1 MVKAYIYTRVSSL
14 QQSDG
19 FGIERQVHTL
29 MDFLEDAELPKELGY
44 QLDPHDYEVL
54 EQDAG
59 LSGFKGHNFTKGSIG
74 KFKNRVASGEITSGC
89 LLIES
94 VDRFSRKQGYDA
106 IDEFTFLIKRNI
118 DIIEVE
124 TGQIFSYKLDHK
136 LTQLSTSIERAY
148 QESKRKSRMAVK
160 SWANIKRKAVEE
172 EIAISR
178 NVPYWLEVKNNEYL
192 TRTEHV
198 NKIKRVFDMYINGV
212 GVTSIVREL
221 NKEGGK
227 HDGGVYSTNF
237 INMMLRDRRLLG
249 WQRGKKKANETQEER
264 EKRAIKIYP
273 VIIGTD
279 IFDLVQRKIDANKV
293 TKSVRTSSKQKSL
306 FNGLVRCEICGEALV
321 GHFSER
327 GNYLRCIGKRSKVGS
342 CDSRLIKYSTFEE
355 SMLVNLKGI
364 DFKEIY
370 TNKNVSDDHVNN
382 LRNELAVVNAEYD
395 EIEGL
400 LNTSGSTIEI
410 VALSKALREKNKDK
424 DKLQSELTTLTNN
437 NVIEDVEIDVSKLTN
452 QNNVELRE
460 KYNIYLRKVIKE
472 IRVKRVD
479 DILYVMVQ
487 YFTDVISHLFI
498 IDGKDG
504 TLLSRSHM
512 SNDLVFE
519 SDMMTIDMLKG
530 EWELKKNNMSQWD
543 ELALDIWQSVVESAV
558 KSIK

>member
-172 EIAISR
+172 GIAISR

-212 GVTSIVREL
+212 GVTDL
-221 NKEGGK
+221 PP
-227 HDGGVYSTNF
+227 
-237 INMMLRDRRLLG
+237 RL
-249 WQRGKKKANETQEER
+249 
-264 EKRAIKIYP
+264 
-273 VIIGTD
+273 D
-279 IFDLVQRKIDANKV
+279 
-293 TKSVRTSSKQKSL
+293 
-306 FNGLVRCEICGEALV
+306 
-321 GHFSER
+321 
-327 GNYLRCIGKRSKVGS
+327 
-342 CDSRLIKYSTFEE
+342 
-355 SMLVNLKGI
+355 
-364 DFKEIY
+364 
-370 TNKNVSDDHVNN
+370 
-382 LRNELAVVNAEYD
+382 
-395 EIEGL
+395 
-400 LNTSGSTIEI
+400 
-410 VALSKALREKNKDK
+410 
-424 DKLQSELTTLTNN
+424 TTL
-437 NVIEDVEIDVSKLTN
+437 S
-452 QNNVELRE
+452 
-460 KYNIYLRKVIKE
+460 
-472 IRVKRVD
+472 
-479 DILYVMVQ
+479 
-487 YFTDVISHLFI
+487 
-498 IDGKDG
+498 
-504 TLLSRSHM
+504 
-512 SNDLVFE
+512 
-519 SDMMTIDMLKG
+519 
-530 EWELKKNNMSQWD
+530 
-543 ELALDIWQSVVESAV
+543 
-558 KSIK
+558 

>member
-1 MVKAYIYTRVSSL
+1 
-14 QQSDG
+14 
-19 FGIERQVHTL
+19 
-29 MDFLEDAELPKELGY
+29 
-44 QLDPHDYEVL
+44 
-54 EQDAG
+54 
-59 LSGFKGHNFTKGSIG
+59 
-74 KFKNRVASGEITSGC
+74 
-89 LLIES
+89 
-94 VDRFSRKQGYDA
+94 
-106 IDEFTFLIKRNI
+106 
-118 DIIEVE
+118 
-124 TGQIFSYKLDHK
+124 
-136 LTQLSTSIERAY
+136 
-148 QESKRKSRMAVK
+148 
-160 SWANIKRKAVEE
+160 
-172 EIAISR
+172 
-178 NVPYWLEVKNNEYL
+178 
-192 TRTEHV
+192 
-198 NKIKRVFDMYINGV
+198 
-212 GVTSIVREL
+212 
-221 NKEGGK
+221 
-227 HDGGVYSTNF
+227 
-237 INMMLRDRRLLG
+237 
-249 WQRGKKKANETQEER
+249 
-264 EKRAIKIYP
+264 
-273 VIIGTD
+273 
-279 IFDLVQRKIDANKV
+279 
-293 TKSVRTSSKQKSL
+293 
-306 FNGLVRCEICGEALV
+306 
-321 GHFSER
+321 
-327 GNYLRCIGKRSKVGS
+327 
-342 CDSRLIKYSTFEE
+342 
-355 SMLVNLKGI
+355 MLVNLKGI

-504 TLLSRSHM
+504 TLLSRSHI